1 LGELVLKAAYLAL
14 TIVFGFILL
23 VGILFLIYY
32 ASVMWKIYHYP
43 RDNPY
48 NYVRKMNRKRK
59 TSEKTRIVFVG
70 DSLTHGN
77 LCVNYIKLIRK
88 KLGENY
94 DYINAGMNADLAY
107 NVLQRLDGVI
117 ACKPDFLTILI
128 GTNDANYEINYPQS
142 QRSAKLMKLPR
153 EPDKKWFI
161 ENLEKIILELKEKTN
176 AKITLCS
183 IPLIGEETTSK
194 AFKQGIDYSKTIR
207 EIAKKHK
214 ISYLPVNE
222 KMVEYL
228 KQNPSNPKF
237 PFRKRLVEDA
247 AIKHFLLRKNFD
259 KISEEY
265 GFSILV
271 DHIHINSVGANIIV
285 DLIID
290 FIKNKLNTNL
300 PNP

>member
-1 LGELVLKAAYLAL
+1 MKAAYLAL
-14 TIVFGFILL
+14 ISVFGIILL
-23 VGILFLIYY
+23 LGVLYLTYY
-32 ASVMWKIYHYP
+32 CYVMWRIYHYP

-48 NYVRKMNRKRK
+48 NYVRKMKRKRK
-59 TSEKTRIVFVG
+59 TSEKTRIAFVG

-77 LCVNYIKLIRK
+77 ISVNYIKLIRK
-88 KLGENY
+88 KLGEKY

-128 GTNDANYEINYPQS
+128 GTNDVNCELNYPQS
-142 QRSAKLMKLPR
+142 KRSAKLLKLPR
-153 EPDKKWFI
+153 ELDKKWFI
-161 ENLEKIILELKEKTN
+161 ENLEKIILKLKEKTV
-176 AKITLCS
+176 AKIALCS
-183 IPLIGEETTSK
+183 IPLIGEETSSK
-194 AFKQGIDYSKTIR
+194 AFKHGIDYSKTIR

-228 KQNPSNPKF
+228 KQNPSSPIF
-237 PFRKRLVEDA
+237 PYRKRLVEKA
-247 AIKHFLLRKNFD
+247 AVKHFLLRKSFD
-259 KISEEY
+259 KISKEY

-290 FIKNKLNTNL
+290 FIRN
-300 PNP
+300 